1 MTENKQKVN
10 TFSIL
15 LIRIP
20 FLLVLSYLLIEWF
33 SLTQSSIDGAE
44 DDRCSLM
51 TY

>member
-10 TFSIL
+10 TFSIF